1 MKQFLRRS
9 WPDLVVVLCFLLVS
23 FAYFATPISEGLVLG
38 GHDTVAGMGQG
49 QEQTAYHEATGER
62 SRWTNSIFSG
72 MPTYQIS
79 PTYGSTKVMGV
90 VETVVRLCTS
100 GPLGFLF
107 LYLFGFYLLMRA
119 LRFKP
124 LLSAFG
130 ATAWA
135 FSSYFLIII
144 AAGHL
149 WKVNT
154 LGFIPPTIAGLVL
167 AYRGKYLWGATVTAL
182 FAALQIAANHLQ
194 MTYYFLFVMLFVA
207 VAYGIEALR
216 SKTLG
221 RWAKATGALL
231 VGGLLAAAVNLPNL
245 YHTWQYSKES
255 MRGKTELTVAAPKT
269 AEQKEAPEA
278 EGTDGLAR
286 DYITQWSYGI
296 DETLTLLMPDF
307 KGGGSSSILE
317 RDGVEGLKGYD
328 EFYQYATQLQ
338 QATGSGNIPGINQYW
353 GDQPFTVGPVYVGAI
368 ICFLFLLGLGL
379 VRGPLKWALAAA
391 TLLSFL
397 FAWGHNFMGATDF
410 FIDVL
415 PMYAKFRTV
424 SSALV
429 IAEFTMPVLAMLAL
443 AEVIRHPEK
452 IFGTR
457 RGKVSLGV
465 AAVLTV
471 GVSLFYALVPDA
483 SNLLSTADSQAFAQL
498 QQLGLPADFV
508 NGYKG
513 AILQLHAAILSA
525 TAWRAFFL
533 SLIALALVA
542 AYAKWPKAIPSAAVV
557 GVLLVLTLGDL
568 WNIDRRYL
576 NTDSFKEPEAMQ
588 GNFAKSPAD
597 QLILKDKDPDYR
609 VLNLSGGSPF
619 NETSN
624 QTAFWHKSIG
634 GYHAA
639 KLRRYQEL
647 INFYLDNECQHL
659 SEAAQKAYAQA
670 AADSAQL
677 AARGIR
683 SQEQLNAYVASTFN
697 TDSVTPVLNMLN
709 MKWVIL
715 GNGNI
720 ALQNAHANGNAWFVN
735 EVKFVPNADAEI
747 QALGKLD
754 LKHQAVADA
763 RFESLLKGATDGQGR
778 IELKHYAPNEL
789 RYTSDNSKDGVA
801 VFSEIYYPGWT
812 ATIDGK
818 PVEVARVNYVL
829 RALRVPAGHH
839 EIVLTFRPTSV
850 TTTEY
855 IAYAAIVLL
864 IVGFLFAAWRQWRT
878 AGETTDE
885 QETPVA

>member
-1 MKQFLRRS
+1 MRQFLRRS

-90 VETVVRLCTS
+90 IETVVRLCTS

-216 SKTLG
+216 TKTFG

-317 RDGVEGLKGYD
+317 RDGVDRLKGYD
-328 EFYQYATQLQ
+328 DFYQYASQLQ

-397 FAWGHNFMGATDF
+397 FAWGHNFMAATDF

-415 PMYAKFRTV
+415 PMYSKFRTV

-483 SNLLSTADSQAFAQL
+483 ANLLSSTDQQAFAQL
-498 QQLGLPADFV
+498 QQFGVPADFI

-513 AILQLHAAILSA
+513 ALLSLHAAILSA

-533 SLIALALVA
+533 SFIALALVA

-557 GVLLVLTLGDL
+557 GVLLLLTLGDL

-597 QLILKDKDPDYR
+597 QLILQDKDPNFR
-609 VLNLSGGSPF
+609 VLNLSGGNPF

-624 QTAFWHKSIG
+624 QTAYWHKSIG

-647 INFYLDNECQHL
+647 INFYLDDECQHL
-659 SEAAQKAYAQA
+659 GQAAQADQA
-670 AADSAQL
+670 AADSAQGV
-677 AARGIR
+677 ASCIR
-683 SQEQLNAYVASTFN
+683 PRELLNDYVALTLD
-697 TDSVTPVLNMLN
+697 TDSVTPLLNMLN

-715 GNGNI
+715 SGGNI
-720 ALQNAHANGNAWFVN
+720 ALRNTHANGNAWFVN
-735 EVKFVPNADAEI
+735 EVKFADNADAEI
-747 QALGKLD
+747 RALGKLD
-754 LKHQAVADA
+754 TKHQAVADV
-763 RFESLLKGATDGQGR
+763 RFKSQLEGATDGQGR
-778 IELKHYAPNEL
+778 IELKQYAPNEL
-789 RYTSDNSKDGVA
+789 RYTSENSKAGVA

-812 ATIDGK
+812 ATIDGQ

-829 RALRVPAGHH
+829 RALRVPAGRH
-839 EIVLTFRPTSV
+839 EIVFSFRPTSV
-850 TTTEY
+850 STTEV
-855 IAYAAIVLL
+855 IAYVAFALL
-864 IVGFLFAAWRQWRT
+864 IAGFLFAAWRQWRT
-878 AGETTDE
+878 AGEESDE
-885 QETPVA
+885 AETPVA

>member
-194 MTYYFLFVMLFVA
+194 MTYYFLFVMFFVA

-307 KGGGSSSILE
+307 KGGGSSSILD
-317 RDGVEGLKGYD
+317 REGIDRMNGYND
-328 EFYQYATQLQ
+328 FYQYATQLQ
-338 QATGSGNIPGINQYW
+338 QATGSGNVPGIIQYW

-368 ICFLFLLGLGL
+368 ICFLFVLGLGL

-397 FAWGHNFMGATDF
+397 FAWGHNFMAATDF

-415 PMYAKFRTV
+415 PMYSKFRTV

-443 AEVIRHPEK
+443 AEVIRRPET

-483 SNLLSTADSQAFAQL
+483 ANLLSATDRDAFTQL
-498 QQLGLPADFV
+498 QQFGVPADFI

-513 AILQLHAAILSA
+513 AILSLHAAILSA

-533 SLIALALVA
+533 SFIALVLVA

-597 QLILKDKDPDYR
+597 QLILKDKDPNFR
-609 VLNLSGGSPF
+609 VLNLSGGNPF

-624 QTAFWHKSIG
+624 QTAYWHKSIG

-647 INFYLDNECQHL
+647 INFYLDDECQHL
-659 SEAAQKAYAQA
+659 GQAAQADQA
-670 AADSAQL
+670 AADSAQ
-677 AARGIR
+677 G
-683 SQEQLNAYVASTFN
+683 VASCIRPPELLNDYAALTLD
-697 TDSVTPVLNMLN
+697 TDSVTPLLNMLN

-715 GNGNI
+715 SGGNI
-720 ALQNAHANGNAWFVN
+720 ALRNTHANGNAWFVN
-735 EVKFVPNADAEI
+735 EVKFADNADAEI
-747 QALGKLD
+747 RALGKLD
-754 LKHQAVADA
+754 TKHQAVADV
-763 RFESLLKGATDGQGR
+763 RFKSQLEGATDGQGR
-778 IELKHYAPNEL
+778 IELKQYTPNEL
-789 RYTSDNSKDGVA
+789 RYTSENSKAGVA

-812 ATIDGK
+812 ATIDGQ

-829 RALRVPAGHH
+829 RALRVPAGRH
-839 EIVLTFRPTSV
+839 EIVFSFRPASV
-850 TTTEY
+850 STTEV
-855 IAYAAIVLL
+855 IAYVAFALL
-864 IVGFLFAAWRQWRT
+864 IAGFLFAAWRQWRT
-878 AGETTDE
+878 AGE
-885 QETPVA
+885 ETEEAETSAA

>member
-90 VETVVRLCTS
+90 IETVVRLCTS

-119 LRFKP
+119 LSFKP

-216 SKTLG
+216 SKTFG

-457 RGKVSLGV
+457 RGKISLGV

-659 SEAAQKAYAQA
+659 GEAAQKAYAQA

-683 SQEQLNAYVASTFN
+683 SQEQLNAYVASTLN

-720 ALQNAHANGNAWFVN
+720 ALHNTHANGNAWFVN

-864 IVGFLFAAWRQWRT
+864 MVGFLFAAWRQWRT

>member
-216 SKTLG
+216 SKTFG

-317 RDGVEGLKGYD
+317 RDGVDGLKGYD
-328 EFYQYATQLQ
+328 DFYQYASQLQ

-457 RGKVSLGV
+457 RGKIALGV

-483 SNLLSTADSQAFAQL
+483 SNLLSTADQQAFAQL
-498 QQLGLPADFV
+498 QQYGVPADFI

-513 AILQLHAAILSA
+513 AILQLHAAILS
-525 TAWRAFFL
+525 F
-533 SLIALALVA
+533 IALALVA
-542 AYAKWPKAIPSAAVV
+542 AYAKWPKAIPSAVVV
-557 GVLLVLTLGDL
+557 GVLLLLTLGDL

-597 QLILKDKDPDYR
+597 KLILQDKDPNFR
-609 VLNLSGGSPF
+609 VLNLSGGNPF

-624 QTAFWHKSIG
+624 QTAYWHKSIG

-647 INFYLDNECQHL
+647 INFYLDDECQHL
-659 SEAAQKAYAQA
+659 GQAAQADQA
-670 AADSAQL
+670 AADSAQGEL
-677 AARGIR
+677 HSPPRAA
-683 SQEQLNAYVASTFN
+683 E
-697 TDSVTPVLNMLN
+697 
-709 MKWVIL
+709 
-715 GNGNI
+715 
-720 ALQNAHANGNAWFVN
+720 
-735 EVKFVPNADAEI
+735 
-747 QALGKLD
+747 
-754 LKHQAVADA
+754 
-763 RFESLLKGATDGQGR
+763 
-778 IELKHYAPNEL
+778 
-789 RYTSDNSKDGVA
+789 
-801 VFSEIYYPGWT
+801 
-812 ATIDGK
+812 
-818 PVEVARVNYVL
+818 
-829 RALRVPAGHH
+829 
-839 EIVLTFRPTSV
+839 
-850 TTTEY
+850 
-855 IAYAAIVLL
+855 
-864 IVGFLFAAWRQWRT
+864 
-878 AGETTDE
+878 
-885 QETPVA
+885 

>member
-216 SKTLG
+216 SKTFG

-307 KGGGSSSILE
+307 KGGGSSSILD
-317 RDGVEGLKGYD
+317 REGIEKLEGYN

-338 QATGSGNIPGINQYW
+338 QVTDSGNVPGIIQYW

-368 ICFLFLLGLGL
+368 ICFLFVLGLGL

-397 FAWGHNFMGATDF
+397 FAWGHNFMAATDF

-415 PMYAKFRTV
+415 PMYSKFRTV

-483 SNLLSTADSQAFAQL
+483 ANLLSSTDQQAFAQL
-498 QQLGLPADFV
+498 QQFGVPADFL

-513 AILQLHAAILSA
+513 ALLSLHAAILSA

-533 SLIALALVA
+533 SFIALALVA

-557 GVLLVLTLGDL
+557 GVLLLLTLGDL

-597 QLILKDKDPDYR
+597 QLILKDKDPNFR
-609 VLNLSGGSPF
+609 VLNLSGGNPF

-624 QTAFWHKSIG
+624 QTAYWHKSIG

-647 INFYLDNECQHL
+647 INFYLDDECQHL
-659 SEAAQKAYAQA
+659 GQAAQADQA
-670 AADSAQL
+670 AADSAQ
-677 AARGIR
+677 G
-683 SQEQLNAYVASTFN
+683 VASCIRPRELLNDYAALTLD
-697 TDSVTPVLNMLN
+697 TDSVTPLLNMLN

-715 GNGNI
+715 SGGNI
-720 ALQNAHANGNAWFVN
+720 ALRNTHANGNAWFVN
-735 EVKFVPNADAEI
+735 EVKFADNADAEI
-747 QALGKLD
+747 RALGKLD
-754 LKHQAVADA
+754 TKHQAVADV
-763 RFESLLKGATDGQGR
+763 RFKSQLEGATDGQGR
-778 IELKHYAPNEL
+778 IELKQYTPNEL
-789 RYTSDNSKDGVA
+789 RYTSENSKAGVA

-812 ATIDGK
+812 ATIDGH

-829 RALRVPAGHH
+829 RALRVPAGRH
-839 EIVLTFRPTSV
+839 EIVFSFRPTSV
-850 TTTEY
+850 STTEV
-855 IAYAAIVLL
+855 IAYVAFALL
-864 IVGFLFAAWRQWRT
+864 IAGFLFAAWRQWRT
-878 AGETTDE
+878 AGEESDE
-885 QETPVA
+885 AETSAA

>member
-338 QATGSGNIPGINQYW
+338 QATGSGNIPG
-353 GDQPFTVGPVYVGAI
+353 
-368 ICFLFLLGLGL
+368 
-379 VRGPLKWALAAA
+379 
-391 TLLSFL
+391 TL
-397 FAWGHNFMGATDF
+397 
-410 FIDVL
+410 I
-415 PMYAKFRTV
+415 
-424 SSALV
+424 
-429 IAEFTMPVLAMLAL
+429 
-443 AEVIRHPEK
+443 
-452 IFGTR
+452 
-457 RGKVSLGV
+457 
-465 AAVLTV
+465 
-471 GVSLFYALVPDA
+471 
-483 SNLLSTADSQAFAQL
+483 
-498 QQLGLPADFV
+498 
-508 NGYKG
+508 
-513 AILQLHAAILSA
+513 
-525 TAWRAFFL
+525 
-533 SLIALALVA
+533 
-542 AYAKWPKAIPSAAVV
+542 
-557 GVLLVLTLGDL
+557 
-568 WNIDRRYL
+568 
-576 NTDSFKEPEAMQ
+576 
-588 GNFAKSPAD
+588 
-597 QLILKDKDPDYR
+597 
-609 VLNLSGGSPF
+609 
-619 NETSN
+619 
-624 QTAFWHKSIG
+624 
-634 GYHAA
+634 
-639 KLRRYQEL
+639 
-647 INFYLDNECQHL
+647 
-659 SEAAQKAYAQA
+659 
-670 AADSAQL
+670 
-677 AARGIR
+677 
-683 SQEQLNAYVASTFN
+683 
-697 TDSVTPVLNMLN
+697 
-709 MKWVIL
+709 
-715 GNGNI
+715 
-720 ALQNAHANGNAWFVN
+720 
-735 EVKFVPNADAEI
+735 
-747 QALGKLD
+747 
-754 LKHQAVADA
+754 
-763 RFESLLKGATDGQGR
+763 
-778 IELKHYAPNEL
+778 
-789 RYTSDNSKDGVA
+789 
-801 VFSEIYYPGWT
+801 
-812 ATIDGK
+812 
-818 PVEVARVNYVL
+818 
-829 RALRVPAGHH
+829 
-839 EIVLTFRPTSV
+839 
-850 TTTEY
+850 
-855 IAYAAIVLL
+855 
-864 IVGFLFAAWRQWRT
+864 
-878 AGETTDE
+878 
-885 QETPVA
+885 

>member
-216 SKTLG
+216 TKTFG

-317 RDGVEGLKGYD
+317 RDGVDGLKGYD
-328 EFYQYATQLQ
+328 DFYQYASQLQ
-338 QATGSGNIPGINQYW
+338 QATGSSNIPGINQYW

-457 RGKVSLGV
+457 RGKISLGV

-471 GVSLFYALVPDA
+471 GVSL
-483 SNLLSTADSQAFAQL
+483 
-498 QQLGLPADFV
+498 
-508 NGYKG
+508 
-513 AILQLHAAILSA
+513 
-525 TAWRAFFL
+525 
-533 SLIALALVA
+533 
-542 AYAKWPKAIPSAAVV
+542 
-557 GVLLVLTLGDL
+557 
-568 WNIDRRYL
+568 
-576 NTDSFKEPEAMQ
+576 
-588 GNFAKSPAD
+588 
-597 QLILKDKDPDYR
+597 
-609 VLNLSGGSPF
+609 
-619 NETSN
+619 
-624 QTAFWHKSIG
+624 
-634 GYHAA
+634 
-639 KLRRYQEL
+639 
-647 INFYLDNECQHL
+647 
-659 SEAAQKAYAQA
+659 
-670 AADSAQL
+670 
-677 AARGIR
+677 
-683 SQEQLNAYVASTFN
+683 
-697 TDSVTPVLNMLN
+697 
-709 MKWVIL
+709 
-715 GNGNI
+715 
-720 ALQNAHANGNAWFVN
+720 
-735 EVKFVPNADAEI
+735 
-747 QALGKLD
+747 
-754 LKHQAVADA
+754 
-763 RFESLLKGATDGQGR
+763 
-778 IELKHYAPNEL
+778 
-789 RYTSDNSKDGVA
+789 
-801 VFSEIYYPGWT
+801 
-812 ATIDGK
+812 
-818 PVEVARVNYVL
+818 
-829 RALRVPAGHH
+829 
-839 EIVLTFRPTSV
+839 
-850 TTTEY
+850 
-855 IAYAAIVLL
+855 
-864 IVGFLFAAWRQWRT
+864 
-878 AGETTDE
+878 
-885 QETPVA
+885 

>member
-9 WPDLVVVLCFLLVS
+9 WPDLVVVLCFLLLS

-49 QEQTAYHEATGER
+49 QEQAAYHEATGER

-79 PTYGSTKVMGV
+79 PTYGSTKVMSV

-221 RWAKATGALL
+221 RWAKATGALV

-255 MRGKTELTVAAPKT
+255 MRGKTELTTPSPKKAEAAD
-269 AEQKEAPEA
+269 APSA

-286 DYITQWSYGI
+286 DYITQWSYGV

-307 KGGGSSSILE
+307 KGGGSSSILD
-317 RDGVEGLKGYD
+317 REGIEKLEGYN

-338 QATGSGNIPGINQYW
+338 QATGSGNVPGILQYW

-368 ICFLFLLGLGL
+368 ICFLFVLGLGL

-397 FAWGHNFMGATDF
+397 FAWGHNFMAATDF

-415 PMYAKFRTV
+415 PMYSKFRTV

-443 AEVIRHPEK
+443 AEVDRPSRK
-452 IFGTR
+452 ISHAPRQSLPRCGR
-457 RGKVSLGV
+457 RPHGGRES
-465 AAVLTV
+465 VLCARARC
-471 GVSLFYALVPDA
+471 GQS
-483 SNLLSTADSQAFAQL
+483 
-498 QQLGLPADFV
+498 
-508 NGYKG
+508 
-513 AILQLHAAILSA
+513 
-525 TAWRAFFL
+525 AFF
-533 SLIALALVA
+533 
-542 AYAKWPKAIPSAAVV
+542 Y
-557 GVLLVLTLGDL
+557 
-568 WNIDRRYL
+568 
-576 NTDSFKEPEAMQ
+576 
-588 GNFAKSPAD
+588 
-597 QLILKDKDPDYR
+597 
-609 VLNLSGGSPF
+609 
-619 NETSN
+619 
-624 QTAFWHKSIG
+624 
-634 GYHAA
+634 
-639 KLRRYQEL
+639 
-647 INFYLDNECQHL
+647 
-659 SEAAQKAYAQA
+659 
-670 AADSAQL
+670 
-677 AARGIR
+677 
-683 SQEQLNAYVASTFN
+683 
-697 TDSVTPVLNMLN
+697 
-709 MKWVIL
+709 
-715 GNGNI
+715 
-720 ALQNAHANGNAWFVN
+720 
-735 EVKFVPNADAEI
+735 
-747 QALGKLD
+747 
-754 LKHQAVADA
+754 
-763 RFESLLKGATDGQGR
+763 
-778 IELKHYAPNEL
+778 
-789 RYTSDNSKDGVA
+789 
-801 VFSEIYYPGWT
+801 
-812 ATIDGK
+812 
-818 PVEVARVNYVL
+818 
-829 RALRVPAGHH
+829 
-839 EIVLTFRPTSV
+839 RPTSLCS
-850 TTTEY
+850 
-855 IAYAAIVLL
+855 AAAIRCARRFHQWLQGCPPFAPRRHPFGHRLARLL
-864 IVGFLFAAWRQWRT
+864 PLFHRPC
-878 AGETTDE
+878 AGGGLC
-885 QETPVA
+885 QVAENHSFGCRGGCAPLAHARRPLEHRSPLLEHR